1 MWIRHL
7 RPDDVESIQLGFV
20 LDARFVARPRTGII
34 GDGDIEMLAD
44 FVSGE
49 RGCDGASD
57 QGRATQGSL
66 GASDAGGDLLQVSLG
81 GGQQFLT
88 RAVTFDR
95 QQRIA
100 ADDQTLAR
108 IFVAGDLREILLVV
122 ERYLNGALVTKLLD
136 RRCTASPA

>member
-1 MWIRHL
+1 MMDWSELEVDALEGAKGPFDGGEPFVGGDQICGGGLWIRHL

-20 LDARFVARPRTGII
+20 LDTRFVARPRTGII

-66 GASDAGGDLLQVSLG
+66 GASDAISCKSASV
-81 GGQQFLT
+81 
-88 RAVTFDR
+88 
-95 QQRIA
+95 A
-100 ADDQTLAR
+100 AS
-108 IFVAGDLREILLVV
+108 
-122 ERYLNGALVTKLLD
+122 N
-136 RRCTASPA
+136 S